1 MSDTNFT
8 NEAPDVEEAIPTT
21 TNGSST
27 SGGGG
32 VSFTNTG
39 ESGEPHPESSTERSK
54 YGNKRLSAASKKYDM
69 DGDGELDEAE
79 QAMRDMDKSG
89 RGFLKNEE
97 VYGMMK
103 DQLQMQKDLF
113 KMKKVIAGLMVFVVI
128 LALSNLGTSFAS
140 AILAKDSTTNDQ
152 NELVSKETGEALA
165 TQSTTKLFVVDP
177 EKDKELSHRHRLL
190 CETQGQGNT
199 VNSATCNVGNL
210 QSIIEADGEDIAQY
224 CHASASVTIGH
235 IDNGQEV
242 QRRWCPITSNQVVA
256 YSNWVNKNN
265 GSPSTAGANKA
276 VPREMTI
283 TDNGSSEIHRLTRH
297 PARHDGDDPYYTLT
311 TDVVGCQTEVVCP
324 DGTIEQDGDC
334 VAIGGQTEVVS
345 CEDGAEPVCGS
356 DGTKYPCAAAVPPQ
370 LALAASPTPCECGGF
385 SGMDPSQDCVT
396 EYCMVSMCSQQVF
409 FCSDCTSAT
418 RDNCCATTCR
428 NGSSRLDSPHDG
440 CERRL

>member
-1 MSDTNFT
+1 
-8 NEAPDVEEAIPTT
+8 
-21 TNGSST
+21 
-27 SGGGG
+27 
-32 VSFTNTG
+32 
-39 ESGEPHPESSTERSK
+39 
-54 YGNKRLSAASKKYDM
+54 
-69 DGDGELDEAE
+69 
-79 QAMRDMDKSG
+79 
-89 RGFLKNEE
+89 
-97 VYGMMK
+97 
-103 DQLQMQKDLF
+103 
-113 KMKKVIAGLMVFVVI
+113 MVFVVI

-276 VPREMTI
+276 VPREMII
-283 TDNGSSEIHRLTRH
+283 TDNGSSERHRLTRH
-297 PARHDGDDPYYTLT
+297 PARHDGDTPYYTLT
-311 TDVVGCQTEVVCP
+311 TDVVG
-324 DGTIEQDGDC
+324 
-334 VAIGGQTEVVS
+334 GQTEVVV

-356 DGTKYPCAAAVPPQ
+356 DGTRYECAAVADG
-370 LALAASPTPCECGGF
+370 ATLAASPGQCQCFGGV
-385 SGMDPSQDCVT
+385 SGRNPADGCFEMACDVPSCIQ
-396 EYCMVSMCSQQVF
+396 EVF
-409 FCSDCTSAT
+409 FCSDCAYAT
-418 RDNCCATTCR
+418 RDDCCVTTCGD
-428 NGSSRLDSPHDG
+428 GSTPLSTPYDG
-440 CERRL
+440 CKRRL